1 MRPNNNI
8 ITAQHKMVIEMRYQ
22 NIYQSIRSTLKEI
35 GIQFVKNCSRMLTRN
50 TKLNMTH
57 WYKYCRNLTILH
69 LQGKVGWCRPVFQ
82 DVQIIVIA
90 RTYFSQFVHWV
101 ITDICL
107 CYSAKCMAHLCAH
120 PIISLSMHM
129 LLFAII
135 IPHVLRSCCS
145 QRLYWEILWFSSII
159 Q

>member
-1 MRPNNNI
+1 
-8 ITAQHKMVIEMRYQ
+8 MVIEMRYQ

-35 GIQFVKNCSRMLTRN
+35 GIQFVKNCSRMLRF

-129 LLFAII
+129 LLFAIG

-145 QRLYWEILWFSSII
+145 QSLYWEILWFSAII